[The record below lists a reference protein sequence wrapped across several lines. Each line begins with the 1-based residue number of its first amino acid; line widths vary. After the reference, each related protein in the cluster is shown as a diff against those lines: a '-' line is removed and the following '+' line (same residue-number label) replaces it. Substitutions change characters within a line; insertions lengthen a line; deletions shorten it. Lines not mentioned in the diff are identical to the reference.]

1 MAKGLYYKYK
11 NKIVISNKW
20 GEKMKQAYQYE
31 VYLPQELKAGRTYPT
46 LFTLH
51 GKGSDPSDMHGLTE
65 PLSSEFILIHIRG
78 NFQMGSGF
86 QFYELKSLGNPIRE
100 QFDDAMEGLE
110 RFVEYATETYPVD
123 SGRRYFLG
131 FSQGAILSMSLALRM
146 GSRLKGIVALNGYV
160 PDFVKSE
167 YTLQSVRE
175 TSVFISHGEF
185 DTIFPASIGHA
196 TAAYFKELTSK
207 LTFRLYPSGHG
218 VIPQNRQDVLE
229 WLRQDADGGLAAEA
243 ADEEGAVKSATLKES
258 ENQ

>member
-1 MAKGLYYKYK
+1 
-11 NKIVISNKW
+11 
-20 GEKMKQAYQYE
+20 MKPAYQYE
-31 VYLPQELKAGRTYPT
+31 IYLPQQLEEGRKYPT

-65 PLSSEFILIHIRG
+65 SLSSDFILIHIRG
-78 NFQMGSGF
+78 NLQMGAGY

-100 QFDDAMEGLE
+100 QFDEAMEGLE
-110 RFVEYATETYPVD
+110 RFVEYATEVYPVD

-146 GSRLKGIVALNGYV
+146 GRELKGIVALNGYV

-185 DTIFPASIGHA
+185 DSIFPAAIGHA
-196 TAAYFKELTSK
+196 TAAYFKKLTPK

-218 VIPQNRQDVLE
+218 VTPQNRQDVLE
-229 WLRQDADGGLAAEA
+229 WLRQDVNGGLAVEA
-243 ADEEGAVKSATLKES
+243 ADEASAVKSATLKES